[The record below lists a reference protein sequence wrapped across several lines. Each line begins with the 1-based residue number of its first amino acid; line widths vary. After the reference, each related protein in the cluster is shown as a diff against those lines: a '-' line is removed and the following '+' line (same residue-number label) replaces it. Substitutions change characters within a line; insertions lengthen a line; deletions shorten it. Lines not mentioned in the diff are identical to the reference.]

1 MHNAHELETA
11 TPGFSVLILEDDPV
25 CAKTLELMIQHEGG
39 EACTCP
45 SIAAAEAAVKQQH
58 FDLYLLDHRL
68 PDGLGSQFY
77 HALRAKGR
85 LGPAIMLTAYPEIP
99 LAVEL
104 TRHGIFDYLT
114 KPFEPEELISRLR
127 QAIPGLHPPEPEAGQ
142 QTLVGRSPL
151 IREVLYLILQA
162 AASPATTVLL
172 TGETGT
178 GKDLAAWL
186 IHQHT
191 FQGMSPQPAYICL
204 NCPTLPSEMF
214 EAELFGAEKGSYTGA
229 HQRRRGLVDAA
240 EGGTLFLDEIADVPF
255 HSQGKLLQF
264 LETRV
269 YRRLGSTEA
278 RHFHGRVVAATNRV
292 LQEEVKRGHF
302 RSDLLY
308 RLDVFPIHLPP
319 LREHMEDL
327 GCLAETLCDQLTQK
341 YHRQK
346 LLLAPQDLALL
357 EGYDFPG
364 NVRELRNLLE
374 RSLLRTPAD
383 ASWLQ
388 IDPMWLAQIGAGT
401 KPQPSAPAAAA
412 TAAPAPAGAAPAPA
426 GEQPLARYGA
436 VEYELIREALVA
448 EKGVIRRAAARLGLS
463 HQTLLRRLER
473 WPDLQRLRSP
483 QKPRGK
489 RPEASL
495 ASSPDALL

>member
-1 MHNAHELETA
+1 MHKARELETE
-11 TPGFSVLILEDDPV
+11 TPGFSVLILEDDAV
-25 CAKTLELMIQHEGG
+25 CAKALELMIQREGG
-39 EACTCP
+39 ETLICP
-45 SIAAAEAAVKQQH
+45 SIAAAEAAVKQRH

-68 PDGLGSQFY
+68 PDGLGSQFFY
-77 HALRAKGR
+77 ALRAKGR
-85 LGPAIMLTAYPEIP
+85 MGPAIMLTAYPEIP

-114 KPFEPEELISRLR
+114 KPFEPEELVSRLR
-127 QAIPGLHPPEPEAGQ
+127 QAIPRLQPPEPEAGQ
-142 QTLVGRSPL
+142 RTLVGQSPL
-151 IREVLYLILQA
+151 IREALYLILQA

-186 IHQHT
+186 IHQQT
-191 FQGMSPQPAYICL
+191 FQGVSPQPAYVCL

-229 HQRRRGLVDAA
+229 HQRRRGLVEAA
-240 EGGTLFLDEIADVPF
+240 EGGTLFLDEIADVPLLA
-255 HSQGKLLQF
+255 QGKLLQF
-264 LETRV
+264 LETRI

-278 RHFHGRVVAATNRV
+278 RHYQGRIVAATNRV
-292 LQEEVKRGHF
+292 LQEEVKMGRF

-308 RLDVFPIHLPP
+308 RLDVFPINLPP

-327 GCLAETLCDQLTQK
+327 GSLVEALCDQLTQK
-341 YHRQK
+341 YHRNRV
-346 LLLAPQDLALL
+346 LLAPADLALL
-357 EGYDFPG
+357 SGYDFPG

-374 RSLLRTPAD
+374 RSLLRTPAE

-388 IDPMWLAQIGAGT
+388 IDPMWLAQMSART
-401 KPQPSAPAAAA
+401 KPQPPPPPGA
-412 TAAPAPAGAAPAPA
+412 TAPAPAAPAAPS
-426 GEQPLARYGA
+426 EQPLARYGT
-436 VEYELIREALVA
+436 VEYELIREALIA

-473 WPDLQRLRSP
+473 WPELQRLRASQQP
-483 QKPRGK
+483 KEE
-489 RPEASL
+489 RPEA
-495 ASSPDALL
+495 APDSTPDQPA

>member
-1 MHNAHELETA
+1 MHTARELETG

-39 EACTCP
+39 EALVCST
-45 SIAAAEAAVKQQH
+45 IAAGEAAVKERH
-58 FDLYLLDHRL
+58 FDLFLLDHQL
-68 PDGLGSQFY
+68 PDGQGSQFY
-77 HALRAKGR
+77 YALRAKGR
-85 LGPAIMLTAYPEIP
+85 LGPAIMLTAFPEIP

-104 TRHGIFDYLT
+104 TRDGIFDYLT
-114 KPFEPEELISRLR
+114 KPFEPEEFVSRLR
-127 QAIPGLHPPEPEAGQ
+127 QAIPRLQPPELDVGQ
-142 QTLVGRSPL
+142 RTLVGRSQL
-151 IREVLYLILQA
+151 IKEVRELILQA
-162 AASPATTVLL
+162 VASPAAMVLL

-186 IHQHT
+186 IHEQT
-191 FQGMSPQPAYICL
+191 FQGMSPLPPYVSL

-229 HQRRRGLVDAA
+229 HQRRCGLVEAA

-264 LETRV
+264 LETRI
-269 YRRLGSTEA
+269 YRRLGNTEA
-278 RHFHGRVVAATNRV
+278 RHFHGRIVAATNRV
-292 LQEEVKRGHF
+292 LQEEVKRGRF
-302 RSDLLY
+302 RNDLLY

-327 GCLAETLCDQLTQK
+327 GLLADTLCDQLTQK
-341 YHRQK
+341 YQRKK
-346 LLLAPQDLALL
+346 LLLNPRDLAVL

-374 RSLLRTPAD
+374 RSLLRTPAE

-388 IDPMWLAQIGAGT
+388 IDPVWLAQISALT
-401 KPQPSAPAAAA
+401 KPQPPAPAAAA
-412 TAAPAPAGAAPAPA
+412 AAAPAAAH
-426 GEQPLARYGA
+426 EQPLARYGTA
-436 VEYELIREALVA
+436 EYQFIREALIA
-448 EKGVIRRAAARLGLS
+448 EKGVVRRAAARLGLS

-473 WPDLQRLRSP
+473 WPELQSLRTPQQPEEQRPDTSP
-483 QKPRGK
+483 
-489 RPEASL
+489 
-495 ASSPDALL
+495 ASSPDEPP